1 MSTSNR
7 HSNQF
12 EVKKRLHVPCTSQS
26 RCIDR
31 DFQTPP
37 MLPMDSNNTQV
48 ATHRESIG
56 NIKRM
61 FARNKSKSFDNL
73 THQPSFEEAKVVHK
87 NTFRSL
93 NARTSV
99 NSLAKSTPLI
109 QQQVYKTP
117 IKTADCSKRTNYL
130 DDKIVPKYSPE
141 SSKRRYS
148 QQTTEWEAPCLYEAY
163 PQALKYSFLPASTLS
178 AETILRTSSYR
189 QGNKPSQDLL
199 EQRSDQRHLNQA
211 SIQAESLVRKRI
223 VNTKSLHKRKST
235 RVLEK
240 LEWTRKIY
248 VLVPSGY
255 LLQYSGAGPV
265 DRVPEKIMKL
275 EKDSVAFAS
284 DVIPG
289 KHWVLQVSNALNSDG
304 TSADT
309 RSLLSRLTQR
319 GSEYKKIATSFLLV
333 LDSAEELVSWI
344 TVLRKEINTLG
355 EAIQI
360 SEKSKC
366 YYEKPLP
373 PLELPRRRVLIHRN
387 SDLSPEAQRL
397 DMISPKPNSNT
408 ADKRRMEGRPRSV
421 CSSKSGRH
429 SPLAFRPSTG
439 DCSTPN
445 SFISH
450 DGRRL
455 QSLSG
460 SQHRSSYTSSGQRTL
475 LTSPGSS
482 PCSSPN
488 IDSCDSCHSQIS
500 AKDSN
505 SKPLWAGLAEVR
517 KSTTSVK
524 YTEHE
529 QDYFNF
535 NRTSGPSPGILP
547 HRSTLTINYSHQ
559 SSSIKESSTFASHTV
574 KSTRKLTDPSTKPQS
589 NSSHIIHLHCPKTS
603 SQITDF
609 QPTNRNSRRTSQQG
623 PIHRIIPPTRE
634 SGDATTLF
642 QNTLGPSSETT
653 AKTAQ
658 VGSKYSGP
666 RVRESPEGSRRRGD
680 RGRTRRENIN
690 GEPRVELESAF
701 PFKLSHGSRR
711 SRLQVES
718 RCLYKA
724 QLTYDDDED
733 FITVKPSRRA
743 SISRAIDAPKMR
755 RVSSDDGPLTTL
767 SYAHHIAHQLASQ
780 CHWRPSKCAHSSS
793 SYYVKPGS
801 YCSRDTTSPEVPR
814 ATARPRRSLLNIL
827 QSSPPMPPPSC
838 ALPPLPTVGRRGRAA
853 EPGGNGWEGGR
864 AAAGG

>member
-1 MSTSNR
+1 
-7 HSNQF
+7 
-12 EVKKRLHVPCTSQS
+12 
-26 RCIDR
+26 
-31 DFQTPP
+31 
-37 MLPMDSNNTQV
+37 
-48 ATHRESIG
+48 
-56 NIKRM
+56 M
-61 FARNKSKSFDNL
+61 FARNKPKSFDNL
-73 THQPSFEEAKVVHK
+73 NHQPSFEEVKVVHK
-87 NTFRSL
+87 NTFRSF

-99 NSLAKSTPLI
+99 NSHTKSTPLI
-109 QQQVYKTP
+109 QPQGYKTLV
-117 IKTADCSKRTNYL
+117 KTVDCSKRKNYL
-130 DDKIVPKYSPE
+130 GDKMVPKYSPE
-141 SSKRRYS
+141 SSKRCYS

-178 AETILRTSSYR
+178 AETILRTSSHR
-189 QGNKPSQDLL
+189 QGNKLSHDIS
-199 EQRSDQRHLNQA
+199 EQNSDQRHLNQA
-211 SIQAESLVRKRI
+211 SLQADSLVRKRI
-223 VNTKSLHKRKST
+223 TNTKSLHKRKST

-355 EAIQI
+355 EAIQS

-373 PLELPRRRVLIHRN
+373 PPELPSRRVLIHRN
-387 SDLSPEAQRL
+387 SDLSSDAQRL
-397 DMISPKPNSNT
+397 DIISTKSNSST
-408 ADKRRMEGRPRSV
+408 ADKRRTESRPRSM

-460 SQHRSSYTSSGQRTL
+460 SQHRSSYMSSGQRTL

-488 IDSCDSCHSQIS
+488 IDSCDSHHFKIS
-500 AKDSN
+500 KDSK
-505 SKPLWAGLAEVR
+505 SKPLWAGQAEVR
-517 KSTTSVK
+517 KSTTSIK

-535 NRTSGPSPGILP
+535 NRCSGPSSGILP
-547 HRSTLTINYSHQ
+547 HRPTLTINYSHQ
-559 SSSIKESSTFASHTV
+559 SSSFKESSTFAHHTV
-574 KSTRKLTDPSTKPQS
+574 KSTRKLVDPSTKPQS
-589 NSSHIIHLHCPKTS
+589 NSSHIIHLHCPKIA
-603 SQITDF
+603 SQTTDF
-609 QPTNRNSRRTSQQG
+609 QPTDRNSRRISQQG
-623 PIHRIIPPTRE
+623 PIHRIIPLARE
-634 SGDATTLF
+634 TEDATTLF
-642 QNTLGPSSETT
+642 RNTLGPSSEIA

-658 VGSKYSGP
+658 VGSKDSAP
-666 RVRESPEGSRRRGD
+666 RVCESSGGSRRRSD
-680 RGRTRRENIN
+680 RGRTRREKVS
-690 GEPRVELESAF
+690 GEPRDELESAF

-711 SRLQVES
+711 SRLQIES
-718 RCLYKA
+718 RCLQKT

-767 SYAHHIAHQLASQ
+767 SYAHHIAHQLSSQ

-793 SYYVKPGS
+793 SYYVKPGA
-801 YCSRDTTSPEVPR
+801 YCSRDAPSREVTR
-814 ATARPRRSLLNIL
+814 STARPRRSLLNIL

-838 ALPPLPTVGRRGRAA
+838 ALPPLPTAERRGGAA
-853 EPGGNGWEGGR
+853 EGGGNGWEGGR
-864 AAAGG
+864 AGVGG